1 LFVEVQERIQFSVG
15 KKKMKRLPASLLVLF
30 FAALIG
36 RCFAFAQVLPIP
48 FTSSL
53 KVLAVGIDPQG
64 SELPN
69 LEVPTSGKFTV
80 RFGVRNIYVTVAK
93 SVVAGVTMMPQDML
107 LLSADC
113 DEVHIGDMRS
123 GELYTKDC
131 SFEAP
136 ERDGVFKINF
146 AAAEHGADPA
156 VGSIMVSVGPTTP
169 VPVNVVSVEAS
180 SEIVSGV
187 VGDTATL
194 QLIATTS
201 LGTFTTNINSLPL
214 KVTLTG
220 PSPDCCSFTVSANGL
235 VSVTSNALG
244 TALLTVTAVPNSR
257 SAAMLTRS
265 FPFVFIPRPNAFDG
279 AVTETLAIVPNSE
292 QVAPGQ
298 YAQNA
303 VSFLAGYSGGDYYL
317 FYPSEIGGA
326 IDSAIHIGTSIA
338 QGQTVYLPAQVV
350 LALGIRGQLV
360 SEYKLVDRSNGGDR
374 LIARGRGYI
383 SVKVNPGRKIDA
395 VVNADGTITV
405 SVHNAT
411 VDSSYRVYLVRL
423 NGFVLPLQ
431 VTNISPMDTDIALTA
446 ANIQIPLTL
455 AEGNYSIAVVESF
468 RDGSSTTHA
477 LSNEFFFGTK
487 NTPAGLGTV
496 ISSGLG
502 RTYSFFPI
510 PPAR

>member
-1 LFVEVQERIQFSVG
+1 MNAEEGIQFSAR
-15 KKKMKRLPASLLVLF
+15 KKKMKRLPARLLVLF

-36 RCFAFAQVLPIP
+36 RCIASAQVLPILLP
-48 FTSSL
+48 SNL
-53 KVLAVGIDPQG
+53 RVLAVGIDTQG
-64 SELPN
+64 NEMPDPLAVQN
-69 LEVPTSGKFTV
+69 RGNFTIRVGIRNTS
-80 RFGVRNIYVTVAK
+80 VTVAK
-93 SVVAGVTMMPQDML
+93 EVVAGVLLMPHDLL
-107 LLSADC
+107 LLSDDC
-113 DEVHIGDMRS
+113 NKFAVGNMKS
-123 GELYTKDC
+123 GQLFTKDC
-131 SFEAP
+131 DFQAP
-136 ERDGVFKINF
+136 QLSGIYKIDF
-146 AAAEHGADPA
+146 GAAEHGAQIA
-156 VGSIMVSVGPTTP
+156 VGSIIISVGATTP
-169 VPVNVVSVEAS
+169 VAVSVVSVEAS

-187 VGDTATL
+187 IGDTATL

-220 PSPDCCSFTVSANGL
+220 PSPDCCSFSISANGL
-235 VSVTSNALG
+235 VSVTSNTLG
-244 TALLTVTAVPNSR
+244 TALLTVTAVPNNR
-257 SAAMLTRS
+257 SPATLTRS

-279 AVTETLAIVPNSE
+279 AVTETFAVIPNSE

-317 FYPSEIGGA
+317 FYPSGFGGA
-326 IDSAIHIGTSIA
+326 TDSAIHIGTAIA
-338 QGQTVYLPAQVV
+338 QGQTVYLPTQVV
-350 LALGIRGQLV
+350 SALGIRGQLV
-360 SEYKLVDRSNGGDR
+360 SEYKLVDRSKGGDR

-395 VVNADGTITV
+395 TVNADGTVTV

-411 VDSSYRVYLVRL
+411 INSDYRVYLVRL

-431 VTNISPMDTDIALTA
+431 VTNISPLGTDVVLTA
-446 ANIQIPLTL
+446 ANVQIPLTL

-477 LSNEFFFGTK
+477 LPNEFFFGTK
-487 NTPAGLGTV
+487 NTPTSLGAV

-502 RTYSFFPI
+502 RTASFFPI

>member
-1 LFVEVQERIQFSVG
+1 
-15 KKKMKRLPASLLVLF
+15 MP
-30 FAALIG
+30 
-36 RCFAFAQVLPIP
+36 
-48 FTSSL
+48 T
-53 KVLAVGIDPQG
+53 
-64 SELPN
+64 
-69 LEVPTSGKFTV
+69 LEVPTRGKFTV
-80 RFGVRNIYVTVAK
+80 RFGVRNAFGTVAK
-93 SVVAGVTMMPQDML
+93 SVVAGVTMMPRDML
-107 LLSADC
+107 LLSGDC

-131 SFEAP
+131 SFQAP

-146 AAAEHGADPA
+146 AAAERGTDPA

-187 VGDTATL
+187 GGETATL
-194 QLIATTS
+194 QLIASTS

-220 PSPDCCSFTVSANGL
+220 PSADCCSFSVSANGL

-244 TALLTVTAVPNSR
+244 TALLTVTAVPNNR
-257 SAAMLTRS
+257 SPGMLTRS

-279 AVTETLAIVPNSE
+279 AVTESLAIVLNSE

-298 YAQNA
+298 YAQN
-303 VSFLAGYSGGDYYL
+303 SINFLAGYSGGDYYL

-326 IDSAIHIGTSIA
+326 MDSAIHIGTSIA

-360 SEYKLVDRSNGGDR
+360 SEYKLVDRSKGGDI
-374 LIARGRGYI
+374 LVARGRGYI
-383 SVKVNPGRKIDA
+383 SLKVNPGRKIDA
-395 VVNADGTITV
+395 AVNADGTVTV
-405 SVHNAT
+405 NVHNALI
-411 VDSSYRVYLVRL
+411 DSSYRMYLVRL

-431 VTNISPMDTDIALTA
+431 ITNISLMGTDLVLTA

-455 AEGNYSIAVVESF
+455 AEGNYSIVVVESF

-477 LSNEFFFGTK
+477 LPNALFFGTK

-502 RTYSFFPI
+502 RTASSFPI

>member
-1 LFVEVQERIQFSVG
+1 
-15 KKKMKRLPASLLVLF
+15 MKRLPVSLAPFFSVLF
-30 FAALIG
+30 SG
-36 RCFAFAQVLPIP
+36 CFAFAQVLPIP
-48 FTSSL
+48 VTSSL
-53 KVLAVGIDPQG
+53 KVLAVGIDSQG
-64 SELPN
+64 SEMPN
-69 LEVPTSGKFTV
+69 PEVPTRGKFTL
-80 RFGVRNIYVTVAK
+80 RFGVRNTYGTIAK
-93 SVVAGVTMMPQDML
+93 SVVAGVTMMPHDML
-107 LLSADC
+107 LLSGDC

-136 ERDGVFKINF
+136 QRDGVFKINF
-146 AAAEHGADPA
+146 TAAERGAYPT
-156 VGSIMVSVGPTTP
+156 VGSILVSVGTTDMKA
-169 VPVNVVSVEAS
+169 VDVVSVEAS

-194 QLIATTS
+194 QLIASTS

-220 PSPDCCSFTVSANGL
+220 PSADCCSFSVSANGL

-244 TALLTVTAVPNSR
+244 TALLTVTAVPNNR

-298 YAQNA
+298 FAQNA
-303 VSFLAGYSGGDYYL
+303 VSFLAGYFGGDYYL
-317 FYPSEIGGA
+317 FYPSEIGGPM
-326 IDSAIHIGTSIA
+326 DSAIHMGSSIA

-360 SEYKLVDRSNGGDR
+360 SEYKLIDRSKGDDR
-374 LIARGRGYI
+374 LVARGRSYI

-395 VVNADGTITV
+395 AVNADGTLTV

-411 VDSSYRVYLVRL
+411 LGSNYRVYLIRL

-431 VTNISPMDTDIALTA
+431 VTNISPMGTDLVLTA
-446 ANIQIPLTL
+446 ANVQIPLTL
-455 AEGNYSIAVVESF
+455 MEGNYSIAVVESF

-477 LSNEFFFGTK
+477 LPNAFFFGTK

-502 RTYSFFPI
+502 RTASFFPI